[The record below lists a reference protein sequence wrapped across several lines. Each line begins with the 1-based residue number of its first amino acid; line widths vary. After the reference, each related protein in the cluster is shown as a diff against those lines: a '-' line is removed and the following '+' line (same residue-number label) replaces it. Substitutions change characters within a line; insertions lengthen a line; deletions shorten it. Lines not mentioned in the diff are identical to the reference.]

1 MIKFYGYNDARA
13 IAAFNKLNLT
23 KMFLW
28 FASICILVSLVAI
41 LVPLYELLYVWGVYI
56 FIILICLFAMSFS
69 KYDDKVLKE
78 NGIKTKHLFKIDD
91 LKIYK
96 DGIEIKNKDQIKFF
110 VYKKYIFLEL
120 KKSYFYIPNEELNI
134 ASNELAK
141 KLREVIYG
149 TSVENII
156 IDLRS
161 YISQNNFKGKFEFVD
176 DTIIWCLGK
185 HKFIYY
191 IDLQEVYVNHEK
203 LRFNKY
209 YFNYTHYHINF
220 KDIKNQMKEISDK
233 WGE

>member
-13 IAAFNKLNLT
+13 IAAFNKRNLT

-28 FASICILVSLVAI
+28 FALICILVSIVAI

-69 KYDDKVLKE
+69 KYDAKVLKE

-96 DGIEIKNKDQIKFF
+96 DGIEIKNKDQIKYI

-134 ASNELAK
+134 TSNELAK

-156 IDLRS
+156 IDLKN
-161 YISQNNFKGKFEFVD
+161 YISQNNLKGKFEFVD

-203 LRFNKY
+203 LRFDKY

-220 KDIKNQMKEISDK
+220 KDIK
-233 WGE
+233 